1 MIVFHGTTIE
11 NQEGIE
17 REGLRSNSYV
27 ASTRDLA
34 VQWAKTRGLSRGA
47 DGIVIFEIDVPD
59 AAVVESQSWWWA
71 EGQLL
76 LPFGCEPSGI
86 VSVDV
91 VDERAGTE

>member
-76 LPFGCEPSGI
+76 LPFGCESSGI